1 MQEHD
6 YLRLIILIII
16 IIVIIM
22 IISVMIIIIITHT
35 NFYLFK
41 NGNYCTSRLLLP
53 YISEINLDAERLKAK
68 LTANSIRTD
77 HAETSLRK

>member
-1 MQEHD
+1 MQVHD

-16 IIVIIM
+16 IIIIKIIISM
-22 IISVMIIIIITHT
+22 IIIIIIITHT

-53 YISEINLDAERLKAK
+53 YISVINLDAERLKAK
-68 LTANSIRTD
+68 LTAESIQTTQC
-77 HAETSLRK
+77 HL

>member
-1 MQEHD
+1 MQGHD

-16 IIVIIM
+16 IIIM

-41 NGNYCTSRLLLP
+41 NGNYCTSCFLLP

-68 LTANSIRTD
+68 LTAKSIQTTQC
-77 HAETSLRK
+77 HL

>member
-1 MQEHD
+1 MQVHD

-16 IIVIIM
+16 FIIIIKIIISM
-22 IISVMIIIIITHT
+22 IIIIIIIITHT

-53 YISEINLDAERLKAK
+53 YISVINLDAERLKAK
-68 LTANSIRTD
+68 LTAESIQATQC
-77 HAETSLRK
+77 HL